1 MNITKTHHQSLLVT
15 LVLCWRSLSI
25 AQVGTPWRVGSKRV
39 VLIFLSRIPLMC
51 TLGAFL
57 ISFEGMN
64 TLFIVEDPRAT
75 SRCRTGIKALFLDNF
90 DILNVYCVSCCHT
103 QSLHILPYS
112 ILLHFFKNENA
123 TSGKK
128 WNDFQRSVY
137 ATLWGSQRINNY
149 GKYLV
154 GLYHFQEQK

>member
-1 MNITKTHHQSLLVT
+1 MSLNAPDVCCFIDIFWQRLVNIKKTHHQSLLVT

-64 TLFIVEDPRAT
+64 ILFIVEDPRAT

-90 DILNVYCVSCCHT
+90 GYFKCILCELLSHA

-112 ILLHFFKNENA
+112 IYVF
-123 TSGKK
+123 
-128 WNDFQRSVY
+128 SVI
-137 ATLWGSQRINNY
+137 T
-149 GKYLV
+149 V
-154 GLYHFQEQK
+154 